1 MGLSRTGSEAC
12 LVYTVLGTLGRRA
25 GPPSALVGGP
35 LVCCFDP
42 AIVHVRSCM
51 VHDGIKFEHKSSIK

>member
-12 LVYTVLGTLGRRA
+12 LVYTVLGRA
-25 GPPSALVGGP
+25 GPTCGAALVLVGGP

-42 AIVHVRSCM
+42 AIVHVRSGM
-51 VHDGIKFEHKSSIK
+51 VHDGIKSSIK